1 MKITRIWLSI
11 SILIL
16 VLLGGGTCREA
27 MAASVADYPNR
38 PITLM
43 VATSAGGGYDLG
55 ARNIARFLP
64 KYLPKKADVIVDNVP
79 GAGQLIAMH
88 ALYAAKPDGYRVLAC
103 NALTAV
109 MNAVTR
115 PGQVKFDP
123 VKFNFLG
130 MWQEDTR
137 AIGLS
142 NTLKVNTWQ
151 EIVARSKQSPVLVG
165 TGGKG
170 TGQHV
175 DPLMIEA
182 IGDLKL
188 KFIHYDGSAQVTPA
202 LGRGEVEMEV
212 AQVATIAELKEL
224 KIGRIFCV
232 LAKKR
237 SEDAPDLPTALE
249 LGMPEKEFN
258 KLMENPFYGVNRVIV
273 GPPGM
278 DPKLV
283 ELLRNLLWKTFQ
295 DPEYLAQLKKM
306 GGENN
311 PMRGEQYQEL
321 IIKKMKIAQG
331 DKELLERLKF

>member
-1 MKITRIWLSI
+1 MKMRHVYFILWMVM
-11 SILIL
+11 LIL
-16 VLLGGGTCREA
+16 
-27 MAASVADYPNR
+27 AAKIITASATDYPTR
-38 PITLM
+38 PITLIC
-43 VATSAGGGYDLG
+43 ATSAGGGYDLG

-64 KYLPKKADVIVDNVP
+64 KYLPKKVDVVVDNMP
-79 GAGQLIAMH
+79 GAGQLIAIH
-88 ALYAAKPDGYRVLAC
+88 ALYAAKPDGYTLLAC

-109 MNAVTR
+109 LNAVTR

-123 VKFNFLG
+123 TKFIFVG
-130 MWQEDTR
+130 MWQDDTR

-142 NTLKVNTWQ
+142 NVLKANTWQ
-151 EIVARSKQSPVLVG
+151 ELVARSKKSPIVVG

-182 IGDLKL
+182 ISDLKL

-212 AQVATIAELKEL
+212 AQVGTIAELKEL

-232 LAKKR
+232 LDKKR
-237 SEDAPDLPTALE
+237 NDYAPDVPTALE
-249 LGMPEKEFN
+249 VGMAEKEFN

-273 GPPGM
+273 APPGM

-283 ELLRNLLWKTFQ
+283 EVLRNVLWKTFQ

-311 PMRGEQYQEL
+311 PVRGDKYQEL
-321 IIKKMKIAQG
+321 LMKKMKIAQG
-331 DKELLERLKF
+331 DKELLERIKF